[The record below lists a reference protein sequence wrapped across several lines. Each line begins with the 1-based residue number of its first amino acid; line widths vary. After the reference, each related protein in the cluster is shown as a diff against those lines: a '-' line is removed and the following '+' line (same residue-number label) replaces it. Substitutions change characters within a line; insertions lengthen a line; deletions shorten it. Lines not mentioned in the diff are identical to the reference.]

1 MVVFGTPLSVNI
13 QGKQKSFARRR
24 AASAEANAERCFV
37 CCVTLGGHTKASHV
51 TQDIE
56 FTSQKSDPHSHALW
70 TKSVTRLTT
79 HFHVGRMWATHVG
92 S

>member
-1 MVVFGTPLSVNI
+1 M
-13 QGKQKSFARRR
+13 
-24 AASAEANAERCFV
+24 